1 MAKRAPPTKRIRHP
15 LRPIVDV
22 LLADEYGT
30 QTLSHTAIS
39 PENVGLKAFGLAC
52 LPLVWTK
59 PFIVARGDANPVQT
73 VLEDALERSGIPGNT
88 DLLVRSSGGTE
99 SIELR
104 GKLDSVR
111 CSRSRLAEEIK
122 RIKAHVMDKGE
133 DPTQV
138 HWLIQECID
147 TKAKGHL
154 SNERRVSEN
163 KRDWVA
169 EIEASSTHLSEYHR
183 IALRSWRDNRATPEE
198 PLLCAYRETYIDRL
212 KEVARWAYDR
222 LLRVHFEWVWNGVSV
237 FIVQADSA
245 DDLSGGVDP
254 AELVRISSTHLSE
267 LALKK
272 FRMATDAD
280 FIKYRKLENASLYQ
294 ALGYAAVPFYV
305 LDSQDELD
313 LIVKEGR
320 CSAELLSD
328 LQALTCRP
336 LVIRTDGQDIPED
349 RRTMLPRTNELRSAE
364 AAELWLLH
372 DFRDA
377 VCHASEAHKLPLSDF
392 RLCLVGHHFVPAAA
406 SAWCQA
412 RPDNRRVR
420 IESLWGIPE
429 GLYWYAY
436 DAYDVDTQT
445 LRADGDQPAKMSIR
459 ERRRFKEHF
468 VAPDESGAWTVHRTR
483 AGADWQSSIK
493 RKKWIEEIAWT
504 SRRIATR
511 LGHPVVVMW
520 FIDLPSAV
528 SGHPVIPWYHEPWRP
543 GASLQ
548 KAAPR
553 KKIPSSSDVVLSTC
567 EEWEQLKKRMR
578 EGSQPISRV
587 IVDPREPELLRNQ
600 KFAEELGHLAKQYRF
615 VIELGG
621 GILSHAYYMLSRSGC
636 AVECADLDDYA
647 TANEELEFNKL
658 VRDRI
663 PENIVSRGENVV
675 LMRLEGEALI
685 AALRRKLVEE
695 SLEVLDAKNSEQI
708 AEELADLREVMCAIM
723 ARLDIS
729 EQTVE
734 TARKRKARSRG
745 TFDAA
750 LMLARTAVAP
760 SLSMYELNGDDPM
773 GNVPQQV
780 STTIS
785 QVVEIPSHRE
795 DIHLDRRF
803 STEGAMERQFTAT
816 LPAHAAGFNP
826 ARITFGLG
834 TPAGQPHDMMFE
846 VQLDRSGADLRLR
859 MRLINSPKQLSLDLI
874 VPPAT

>member
-1 MAKRAPPTKRIRHP
+1 MANRASPTRRVRHP
-15 LRPIVDV
+15 LEPTADV
-22 LLADEYGT
+22 LLVDGSNI
-30 QTLSHTAIS
+30 QSLSHDAIS
-39 PENVGLKAFGLAC
+39 PEDIGLKAFGLAC
-52 LPLVWTK
+52 LPAVWTK
-59 PFIVARGDANPVQT
+59 PFLVARGDADPSQPT
-73 VLEDALERSGIPGNT
+73 LEDALRRTGIPGNA
-88 DLLVRSSGGTE
+88 DLLVRSSGATE
-99 SIELR
+99 SIEQR
-104 GKLDSVR
+104 GKLESIR
-111 CSRSRLAEEIK
+111 CPRSGLADEIK
-122 RIKAHVMDKGE
+122 RIKAVVAAKGE
-133 DPTQV
+133 EVKQV
-138 HWLIQECID
+138 HWVVQEFID

-154 SNERRVSEN
+154 SNERRVSEH

-169 EIEASSTHLSEYHR
+169 EIEASSTHVSEYHR

-198 PLLCAYRETYIDRL
+198 TLSCPYRETYISRL
-212 KEVARWAYDR
+212 REVARWAYDR
-222 LLRVHFEWVWNGVSV
+222 LIRVHFEWVWDGANV
-237 FIVQADSA
+237 FIVQADPA

-254 AELVRISSTHLSE
+254 ADLVRVPELQLFGLSLE
-267 LALKK
+267 K
-272 FRMATDAD
+272 FRTATAAD
-280 FIKYRKLENASLYQ
+280 FNSYRKLANARLYQ
-294 ALGYAAVPFYV
+294 ELGYTAVPFYV

-313 LIVKEGR
+313 LIVEEGR
-320 CSAELLSD
+320 CSAELLRD
-328 LQALTCRP
+328 LQALIRRP
-336 LVIRTDGQDIPED
+336 LVIRTDGQDIPDD
-349 RRTMLPRTNELRSAE
+349 RRAMLPRTNELRSSE
-364 AAELWLLH
+364 AAEHWLLH

-377 VCHASEAHKLPLSDF
+377 VRYAGEAHSRPLCDF

-445 LRADGDQPAKMSIR
+445 LKADVGQPERMLVR

-468 VAPDESGAWTVHRTR
+468 VAPDESGAWVVHRTA
-483 AGADWQSSIK
+483 AGPDWQSSIK
-493 RKKWIEEIAWT
+493 KRKWIEEIAWT

-511 LGHPVVVMW
+511 VGHPVVVMW
-520 FIDLPSAV
+520 FIDLPNAV
-528 SGHPVIPWYHEPWRP
+528 SPHQVIPWYHETWRP

-553 KKIPSSSDVVLSTC
+553 KKIPTSSDVILHTGD
-567 EEWEQLKKRMR
+567 EWERLKKRIR
-578 EGSQPISRV
+578 EGAQPISRV

-600 KFAEELGHLAKQYRF
+600 QFAEELGILAKEYRF

-647 TANEELEFNKL
+647 TTDEELEFYKL

-663 PENIVSRGENVV
+663 PESIIARGENLV
-675 LMRLEGEALI
+675 LMRLQGEALI

-708 AEELADLREVMCAIM
+708 AEELADVKEVMLAIM

-734 TARKRKARSRG
+734 AARKRKGKSRG

-760 SLSMYELNGDDPM
+760 SLSMHEMNGDNPM

-785 QVVEIPSHRE
+785 RVIEIPPHRE
-795 DIHLDRRF
+795 DIHLDKRL
-803 STEGAMERQFTAT
+803 SAEGVIERQFTVT
-816 LPAHAAGFNP
+816 LPAHAAGFHP
-826 ARITFGLG
+826 TRADFDLA
-834 TPAGQPHDMMFE
+834 TPAGQQHDMIFE
-846 VQLDRSGADLRLR
+846 VQMDRSGADLRLR
-859 MRLINSPKQLSLDLI
+859 IRLVNSPKQLLLDLDL
-874 VPPAT
+874 PSGT